1 MDTQIRKAWKSVAN
15 IGCALV
21 MLLLPFSPARGDAV
35 SEWNAIAARMVGSSE
50 QSRAA
55 RELAAVYVAMFET
68 MNFIEGRYVPRFLVR
83 LPTPLGASGE
93 VEAIG
98 AAHYVLAQLYPEQKA
113 ALDAALERSLAAFPD
128 REATS
133 ETRIWGRHLGGNV
146 YALFAPNRPSNG
158 ANVPTAGNSKLS
170 QLRTS
175 PGESGTGGEAWNSI
189 ATRSIEGRTLQPIER
204 ARIYAL
210 VSLAASKAY
219 SAADDAKASYGST
232 VPCVSCAVG
241 AAIRVIL
248 ETEFGSA
255 NLTEGGSAG
264 MRKVYLMPVRNDADE
279 SRSAKFRD
287 DLDSAKAGEEMGRK
301 IGLQALTYY
310 RRIK

>member
-1 MDTQIRKAWKSVAN
+1 MDAQISKAWKIAAN
-15 IGCALV
+15 IGYALV
-21 MLLLPFSPARGDAV
+21 ILLLPFSPARGDAV
-35 SEWNAIAARMVGSSE
+35 ADWNAIAARMASSSE

-55 RELAAVYVAMFET
+55 QELAAVYAAMFEA
-68 MNFIEGRYVPRFLVR
+68 MNFVEGKYVPHFLVK
-83 LPTPLGASGE
+83 PPVPLGASGE

-98 AAHYVLAQLYPEQKA
+98 AAHYVLVQLYPGQKA
-113 ALDAALERSLAAFPD
+113 SLDAALERSLAAFPD
-128 REATS
+128 WDATS
-133 ETRIWGRHLGGNV
+133 RARIWGRHLGGNV
-146 YALFAPNRPSNG
+146 YASALSTPDRPSNH
-158 ANVPTAGNSKLS
+158 AHVPTSGNSKLG

-175 PGESGTGGEAWNSI
+175 SGTGGEMWNSI
-189 ATRSIEGRTLQPIER
+189 ATRSIEGRALQPIER

-210 VSLAASKAY
+210 LSLAASKVY
-219 SAADDAKASYGST
+219 SAAGDAKADYGSA

-255 NLTEGGSAG
+255 SLAEGGSAAERAPG
-264 MRKVYLMPVRNDADE
+264 RAYLIPVRNDADE
-279 SRSAKFRD
+279 SQ
-287 DLDSAKAGEEMGRK
+287 SAKAGQEMGTK

>member
-1 MDTQIRKAWKSVAN
+1 MDTQISKALKIAAN

-35 SEWNAIAARMVGSSE
+35 SDWNAIAARMASSSE

-55 RELAAVYVAMFET
+55 RELAAVYAAMFEA
-68 MNFIEGRYVPRFLVR
+68 MNFVEGKYVPHFLVK
-83 LPTPLGASGE
+83 PPAPLGASGE

-98 AAHYVLAQLYPEQKA
+98 AAHYVLAQLYPGQKA
-113 ALDAALERSLAAFPD
+113 SLDAALERSLAAFPD
-128 REATS
+128 WNATS
-133 ETRIWGRHLGGNV
+133 RARIWGSHLGGNV
-146 YALFAPNRPSNG
+146 YGSALSTPDRPSNRVH
-158 ANVPTAGNSKLS
+158 VPTSGNSKLA

-175 PGESGTGGEAWNSI
+175 SKESGASGETWNSI
-189 ATRSIEGRTLQPIER
+189 AIRSIEGRTLQPIER

-210 VSLAASKAY
+210 LSLAASRVY
-219 SAADDAKASYGST
+219 SAAGDAGYGAA

-255 NLTEGGSAG
+255 SLAEGGSANEKAPG
-264 MRKVYLMPVRNDADE
+264 RAYLIAVRNDADE
-279 SRSAKFRD
+279 SQ
-287 DLDSAKAGEEMGRK
+287 SAKAGEEMGTK
-301 IGLQALTYY
+301 IGLEALTYY